1 MATKPTVKSEILR
14 GMKEIEAITG
24 MLSNLKKDLK
34 AKEHLLIGMEEQLR
48 QSEGRLEKKI
58 NQINDKDKSLQ
69 DIEQKVNRRQEE
81 LRIQQQE
88 LETTAVLEFLTF
100 QAREMEIQKKCEEI
114 PEAIDETGLKEEVE
128 SLKKQLQDK
137 DQEMVEL
144 RDRPAADGGT
154 VGAAADE
161 ALKAQVQSLNEQLH
175 EKNQELE
182 DLRSRPPAASGGED
196 EGSGEILASLQER
209 EKKLRDLESNIRNK
223 QKEVT
228 DFMRGLQ
235 DKEQKIKD
243 LEQELKFKEDLIKM
257 KDDGVASS
265 GDTRQVRTEIDEQ
278 YKKRFLVMEGNYQNK
293 IDELAREVDR
303 LRGRNEDLENTG
315 DLLESDK
322 LRVKIL
328 ERELKDRVN
337 ELAFSEERLARRQ
350 ELMIKER
357 KQIDQQVKSMRSM
370 KDGSQAAEMGEE
382 LANRQKQ
389 LRDLELKFREK
400 EDYLRRKERELRD
413 MEGKMVDKEIT
424 MEMAVESAQE
434 TDKVRTG
441 IRRFDDLCYGGLP
454 HSSNFL
460 LFGPA
465 YSGRRTFT
473 NLFIAE
479 GLKKGI
485 PVIYVTTQHTPEEI
499 KNQLRNI
506 IPKVDAYEE
515 RGLMKYIDL
524 YSRSMGLKG
533 EYPNTIYVEKTTD
546 LDALQTAMETFQEEI
561 IKKHKHHRMVFF
573 SLSTLLTY
581 IEPLHV
587 FRFFQVLNAKNKRYG
602 CTSINIV
609 DHGMH
614 DPSVIQTMKH
624 VMSGFID
631 FKLEDLKYHL
641 RLEGGGDVMSRAWI
655 EYSFSDRNFDLRGS
669 FSLDHIR

>member
-1 MATKPTVKSEILR
+1 MATKPTVKSEILK

-34 AKEHLLIGMEEQLR
+34 TKENLLIGMEGQLR

-69 DIEQKVNRRQEE
+69 NIEQKVNRRQEE

-128 SLKKQLQDK
+128 VLKKQLQERE
-137 DQEMVEL
+137 QELVEL
-144 RDRPAADGGT
+144 KNRPTSDGGT

-161 ALKAQVQSLNEQLH
+161 ALKAQVQSLNDQLH
-175 EKNQELE
+175 EKSQELE
-182 DLRSRPPAASGGED
+182 GLRSRPPTADGGE
-196 EGSGEILASLQER
+196 GGGEIMASLQER
-209 EKKLRDLESNIRNK
+209 EHKLRELEGNIRNK

-235 DKEQKIKD
+235 EKEQKIKD
-243 LEQELKFKEDLIKM
+243 LEQELQFKQNLIQM
-257 KDDGVASS
+257 KDDGMDSS
-265 GDTRQVRTEIDEQ
+265 GDTEKIRTEIDEQ
-278 YKKRFLVMEGNYQNK
+278 YKKRFLIMEGNYK
-293 IDELAREVDR
+293 SKVDELAREVDR

-315 DLLESDK
+315 DQLESDK

-357 KQIDQQVKSMRSM
+357 KQIDHQMKSMRSM
-370 KDGSQAAEMGEE
+370 KDGSQASELGEE

-389 LRDLELKFREK
+389 LRDLELKYREK

-413 MEGKMVDKEIT
+413 MEGKMVDKEIS
-424 MEMAVESAQE
+424 MEMAVESVQE
-434 TDKVRTG
+434 TDKARTG

-485 PVIYVTTQHTPEEI
+485 PAIYVTTQHTPEEI

-515 RGLMKYIDL
+515 KGLMKYIDL
-524 YSRSMGLKG
+524 YSKSMGLKVD
-533 EYPNTIYVEKTTD
+533 YPNTIYVEKTTD

-641 RLEGGGDVMSRAWI
+641 RIEGGGDVMSRAWI